1 MSLKV
6 KLITS
11 ISAFFLVLA
20 LLVTG
25 VFAARNLEFTF
36 GGTINFEGV
45 NGNVDALITAE
56 VTGTSTPI
64 TLDPISIEQGDT
76 EVTVPDS
83 WQNLDLTFNE
93 NVENIILSFTVTN
106 RREDRGLSCSL
117 YAKGIIIEK
126 GGTLVSDE
134 PFYGKFSETA
144 MLGTV
149 GEYTFG
155 DFRLASGENKTFS
168 FSLIINDKFSPI
180 DNTNIDFKFLF
191 SDRDPSLV

>member
-1 MSLKV
+1 MSLKL

-20 LLVTG
+20 LLITG
-25 VFAARNLEFTF
+25 VFAARNLSFSF

-45 NGNVDALITAE
+45 NGNIDALITAE
-56 VTGTSTPI
+56 VTGTATPV

-93 NVENIILSFTVTN
+93 NVENIVLSFTVTN
-106 RREDRGLSCSL
+106 RREDRELSCSFFV
-117 YAKGIIIEK
+117 KGIIINK
-126 GGTLVSDE
+126 SGALVSDE
-134 PFYGKFSETA
+134 PFYGEFSGITVTGA
-144 MLGTV
+144 V

-155 DFRLASGENKTFS
+155 DLRLASGENKTFS

-180 DNTNIDFKFLF
+180 DNTNIDFKFSF
-191 SDRDPSLV
+191 SDLDPSLV

>member
-1 MSLKV
+1 MSLKL

-20 LLVTG
+20 LLITG
-25 VFAARNLEFTF
+25 VFAARNLSFSF

-45 NGNVDALITAE
+45 NGNIDALITAE
-56 VTGTSTPI
+56 VTGTATPV

-93 NVENIILSFTVTN
+93 NVENIVLSFTVTN
-106 RREDRGLSCSL
+106 RREDRGLLCTL
-117 YAKGIIIEK
+117 YAKGIIID
-126 GGTLVSDE
+126 GSGTNVPDE
-134 PFYGKFSETA
+134 PFYGEFSGTT
-144 MLGTV
+144 MGTV

-155 DFRLASGENKTFS
+155 DFRLASGENKTFG

-180 DNTNIDFKFLF
+180 DNTNIDFKFSF
-191 SDRDPSLV
+191 SDLDPSLV

>member
-1 MSLKV
+1 MSLKL

-20 LLVTG
+20 LLITG
-25 VFAARNLEFTF
+25 VFAARNLEFSF

-45 NGNVDALITAE
+45 NGNIDALITAE

-106 RREDRGLSCSL
+106 RREDRGLLCCL
-117 YAKGIIIEK
+117 YAKGIIIE
-126 GGTLVSDE
+126 GAGTLVLDE
-134 PFYGKFSETA
+134 PFYGEFSGTT
-144 MLGTV
+144 MGTV

-180 DNTNIDFKFLF
+180 DNTNIDFRFSF